1 MSWLDWP
8 QSSIAVAALTVG
20 LKQILAT
27 AHGSFYIIAKFS
39 V

>member
-20 LKQILAT
+20 LKQILQQRMAP
-27 AHGSFYIIAKFS
+27 FI
-39 V
+39 